1 MTMMMFIFR
10 RLIQTIPVVIG
21 VTFVV
26 FFIMQLVPGDP
37 AVLLAG
43 EGASKETVNAIRE
56 QLGLN
61 RPLLVQYFDY
71 LLNVFQGD
79 FGTSLKNSQPVLDEI
94 MVRLPITME
103 LAFFSII
110 ITIVLGMAAGIISA
124 VKPYSLT
131 DTSVMLVAL
140 LGISLPSFWF
150 GLMMMYFFSVKLQIL
165 PVAGWDS
172 ILHVILPALTLGAGG
187 AAIVARM
194 TRSSML
200 EVIRQDYIRTARAK
214 GLREHVIIYKHAL
227 RNALIP
233 VITVVGLQFGALLGG
248 TVLVESIFAI
258 NGLGRMIVD
267 AIRMRDLPVVQG
279 GVLAASLIFVIVN
292 LFVDVFY
299 RFFNK
304 RIELN

>member
-1 MTMMMFIFR
+1 MLWFITK
-10 RLIQTIPVVIG
+10 RLMQTVPVVIG
-21 VTFVV
+21 VTIVV
-26 FFIMQLVPGDP
+26 FVIMQLVPGDP

-43 EGASKETVNAIRE
+43 EGATEATIEALRV
-56 QLGLN
+56 QLGLHQ
-61 RPLLVQYFDY
+61 PLYVQYFDY
-71 LLNVFQGD
+71 IGSLLQGD
-79 FGTSLKNSQPVLDEI
+79 MGVSLKNNQPVLQEI
-94 MVRLPITME
+94 MTRLPITLE
-103 LAFFSII
+103 LAIFSTL
-110 ITIVLGMAAGIISA
+110 ITIVLGMLAGIISA
-124 VKPYSLT
+124 VRPYSLL
-131 DTSVMLVAL
+131 DTVVMVVAL

-150 GLMMMYFFSVKLQIL
+150 GLMLMYTFSVKLQIF

-172 ILHVILPALTLGAGG
+172 MLHIVLPAFTLGAGG

-214 GLREHVIIYKHAL
+214 GVKERVIIYKHAL

-279 GVLAASLIFVIVN
+279 GVLVASLVFVVVN
-292 LFVDVFY
+292 LIVDIMY
-299 RFFNK
+299 RLFNK

>member
-1 MTMMMFIFR
+1 MLMFILR
-10 RLIQTIPVVIG
+10 RLMQTIPVVIG

-26 FFIMQLVPGDP
+26 FIIMQLVPGDP

-43 EGASKETVNAIRE
+43 EGASKDTIEAIRE

-61 RPLLVQYFDY
+61 RPLFVQYFDY
-71 LLNVFQGD
+71 LMNVFRGD
-79 FGTSLKNSQPVLDEI
+79 FGVSLKNSQPVLEEI
-94 MVRLPITME
+94 LVRLPITME

-131 DTSVMLVAL
+131 DTTVMIVAL

-165 PVAGWDS
+165 PVAGWES

-214 GLREHVIIYKHAL
+214 GLRERVIVYKHAL

-267 AIRMRDLPVVQG
+267 SIRMRDLPMVQG
-279 GVLAASLIFVIVN
+279 GVLVASLVFVIVN
-292 LFVDVFY
+292 LCVDVLY

>member
-1 MTMMMFIFR
+1 MLIFIIR
-10 RLIQTIPVVIG
+10 RLLQTIPVIIG

-26 FFIMQLVPGDP
+26 FFIMHLVPGDP

-43 EGASKETVNAIRE
+43 EGASKDTINGIRE
-56 QLGLN
+56 SLGLN
-61 RPLLVQYFDY
+61 RPLYIQYFDY
-71 LLNVFQGD
+71 LLSIFHGD
-79 FGTSLKNSQPVLDEI
+79 LGVSLKNSQPVLNEI
-94 MVRLPITME
+94 LVRLPITME
-103 LAFFSII
+103 LAFYSII
-110 ITIVLGMAAGIISA
+110 ITIVLGMLAGIISA
-124 VKPYSLT
+124 VKQYTLT
-131 DTSVMLVAL
+131 DVSVMIVAL
-140 LGISLPSFWF
+140 LGISLPSFWL
-150 GLMMMYFFSVKLQIL
+150 GLMLMYFFSVKLQIL
-165 PVAGWDS
+165 PVAGWES
-172 ILHVILPALTLGAGG
+172 WQNIILPAITLGASG

-200 EVIRQDYIRTARAK
+200 EVIRQDYVRTARAK
-214 GLREHVIIYKHAL
+214 GLRERVIIYKHAL

-267 AIRMRDLPVVQG
+267 AIRMRDLPMVQG
-279 GVLAASLIFVIVN
+279 GVLFASLIFVIVN
-292 LFVDVFY
+292 LFVDIFY

>member
-1 MTMMMFIFR
+1 MLMFILR
-10 RLIQTIPVVIG
+10 RLMQTIPVIIG

-43 EGASKETVNAIRE
+43 EGASKETIEAIRE

-71 LLNVFQGD
+71 LISVFRGD
-79 FGTSLKNSQPVLDEI
+79 FGVSLKNSQPVLDEI
-94 MVRLPITME
+94 LVRLPITIE
-103 LAFFSII
+103 LAFFSIL

-124 VKPYSLT
+124 IKPYSLK
-131 DTSVMLVAL
+131 DTMVMIVAL

-150 GLMMMYFFSVKLQIL
+150 GLMLMYFFSVKLQIL

-172 ILHVILPALTLGAGG
+172 FLHVILPSLTLGAGG

-214 GLREHVIIYKHAL
+214 GVRESLIIYKHGL

-267 AIRMRDLPVVQG
+267 SIRMRDLPMVQG
-279 GVLAASLIFVIVN
+279 GVLVASLVFVVVN
-292 LFVDVFY
+292 LIVDVLY

>member
-1 MTMMMFIFR
+1 MLMFILR
-10 RLIQTIPVVIG
+10 RLIQLIPVVIG

-61 RPLLVQYFDY
+61 RPLFVQYFDY

-79 FGTSLKNSQPVLDEI
+79 FGNSLKNSQPVLDEI

>member
-1 MTMMMFIFR
+1 MLMFMLR
-10 RLIQTIPVVIG
+10 RILQTIPVMIG

-43 EGASKETVNAIRE
+43 EGASKETIEALRE

-61 RPLLVQYFDY
+61 QPLYIQYFEY
-71 LLNVFQGD
+71 LMNVFKGD
-79 FGTSLKNSQPVLDEI
+79 LGVSLKNSQPVLDEI
-94 MVRLPITME
+94 LVRLPITIE

-124 VKPYSLT
+124 VKPYSFT
-131 DTSVMLVAL
+131 DVSVMLIAL
-140 LGISLPSFWF
+140 FGISLPSFWL
-150 GLMMMYFFSVKLQIL
+150 GLMLMYFFSVKLQIL

-172 ILHVILPALTLGAGG
+172 LLHVILPAVTLGAGG

-200 EVIRQDYIRTARAK
+200 EVVRQDYIRTARAK
-214 GLREHVIIYKHAL
+214 GLRESIIIYKHAL

-267 AIRMRDLPVVQG
+267 AIRMRDLPMVQG
-279 GVLAASLIFVIVN
+279 GVLFASLIFVVVN

>member
-1 MTMMMFIFR
+1 MLMFILR
-10 RLIQTIPVVIG
+10 RLVQTVPVIFG
-21 VTFVV
+21 VTLVV
-26 FFIMQLVPGDP
+26 FTIMQLVPGDP

-43 EGASKETVNAIRE
+43 EGATKETIESLRV

-61 RPLLVQYFDY
+61 QPLYVQYIEY
-71 LLNVFQGD
+71 VSSIFQGD
-79 FGTSLKNSQPVLDEI
+79 FGTSLKNNQPVLDEI
-94 MVRLPITME
+94 LLRLPITLE
-103 LAFFSII
+103 LAIFSTM

-124 VKPYSLT
+124 VKPYSIT
-131 DTSVMLVAL
+131 DTVVMVIAL

-150 GLMMMYFFSVKLQIL
+150 GLMLMYGFSVKLQIF

-172 ILHVILPALTLGAGG
+172 LAHIVLPAFTLGAGG

-214 GLREHVIIYKHAL
+214 GVKERVIVYKHAL

-267 AIRMRDLPVVQG
+267 SIRMRDLPMVQG
-279 GVLAASLIFVIVN
+279 GVLVASLVFVAVN
-292 LFVDVFY
+292 LLVDILY

>member
-1 MTMMMFIFR
+1 MLMFILR
-10 RLIQTIPVVIG
+10 RLFQTIPVIFG
-21 VTFVV
+21 VTIVV
-26 FFIMQLVPGDP
+26 FIIMQLVPGDP

-43 EGASKETVNAIRE
+43 EGATQETIEALRT

-61 RPLLVQYFDY
+61 QPLYAQYIDY
-71 LLNVFQGD
+71 VTNIFRGD
-79 FGTSLKNSQPVLDEI
+79 LGTSLKNNQPVLDEI
-94 MVRLPITME
+94 MLRLPITLE
-103 LAFFSII
+103 LAIFSTI

-124 VKPYSLT
+124 VKPYSII
-131 DTSVMLVAL
+131 DTVVMVIAL

-150 GLMMMYFFSVKLQIL
+150 GLMLMYGFSVKLQIF

-172 ILHVILPALTLGAGG
+172 LAHIVLPAFTLGAGG

-214 GLREHVIIYKHAL
+214 GVKERIIVYKHAL

-233 VITVVGLQFGALLGG
+233 VITVIGLQFGALLGG

-267 AIRMRDLPVVQG
+267 SIRMRDLPMVQG
-279 GVLAASLIFVIVN
+279 GVLVASLVFVAVN
-292 LFVDVFY
+292 LLVDVLY